1 MANILYGVN
10 GEGSGHSSRAREVIT
25 HLEDKGHCVHVASF
39 DRGLRN
45 LKDDF
50 DVTEIDGL
58 RLAYVH
64 NRVRYRKTV
73 LRNLVHVPQAARSMH
88 ALERKVAAWDI
99 NLVITDFEP
108 ISCHVGHK
116 LKLPIIAIDNQHLLT
131 DTEITYPREYRKE
144 ALATKLVTRLMTP
157 HADAYL
163 VTTFFQPRV
172 KKKKTFLFPPILRE
186 EVLRTTPTDGD
197 YVLVYVTSPGTELTD
212 VLKAVRQCFVCY
224 GFDREGKEGNLEFR
238 KPALDTFLRDL
249 SGCRAVIANA
259 GFSLISEALY
269 LGKPYLAWPVRRQ
282 FEQVFNAYYIG
293 KTGYG
298 AYWDDLNKERVE
310 SFLFNL
316 DVYRANLNAYPR
328 QDNSAL
334 LAKVD
339 ELTAAKVRQTNTAQ

>member
-25 HLEDKGHCVHVASF
+25 HLEARGHRVHVASF

-64 NRVRYRKTV
+64 NRVRYGKTI
-73 LRNLVHVPQAARSMH
+73 LRNLAHLPQTARRVR
-88 ALERKVAAWDI
+88 ALGRKAEGWDLD
-99 NLVITDFEP
+99 LVITDFEP

-116 LKLPIIAIDNQHLLT
+116 LNLPIIAIDNQHLLT
-131 DTEITYPREYRKE
+131 DTEITYPREYQSE
-144 ALATKLVTRLMTP
+144 AAAAKLVTRMMTP
-157 HADAYL
+157 RADAYL
-163 VTTFFQPRV
+163 VISFFKAEV
-172 KKKKTFLFPPILRE
+172 KKKRTFLFPPILRQK
-186 EVLRTTPTDGD
+186 VLRTKPSNGD
-197 YVLVYVTSPGTELTD
+197 FVLVYVTSVATELTD
-212 VLKAVRQCFVCY
+212 LLKTVRQRFVCY
-224 GFDREGKEGNLEFR
+224 GFNREGKDGNLEFR
-238 KPALDTFLRDL
+238 KPGLDTFLRDL
-249 SGCRAVIANA
+249 SCCRAIIANA

-269 LGKPYLAWPVRRQ
+269 LRKPYLAWPVKRQ
-282 FEQVFNAYYIG
+282 FEQVFNAYYID
-293 KTGYG
+293 KMGYG

-316 DVYRANLNAYPR
+316 DGYRKNLATYPR
-328 QDNSAL
+328 QGNSAL

-339 ELTAAKVRQTNTAQ
+339 ELIAK

>member
-25 HLEDKGHCVHVASF
+25 HLEARGHRVHVASF
-39 DRGLRN
+39 DRGLQN
-45 LKDDF
+45 LRDDF

-73 LRNLVHVPQAARSMH
+73 LRNLLHIPQAARSVRE
-88 ALERKVAAWDI
+88 LERKAAGWKV

-116 LKLPIIAIDNQHLLT
+116 LKLPIIALDNQHLLT
-131 DTEITYPREYRKE
+131 DAEITYPREYRKE
-144 ALATKLVTRLMTP
+144 AIATKVVTRLMTP
-157 HADAYL
+157 RADAYL
-163 VTTFFQPRV
+163 VISFFQARL
-172 KKKKTFLFPPILRE
+172 KNRRAFLFPPILRDE
-186 EVLRTTPTDGD
+186 ILETKATSGD
-197 YVLVYVTSPGTELTD
+197 FVVVYVTSAATELLD
-212 VLKAVRQCFVCY
+212 VLKTVRQTFVCY
-224 GFDREGKEGNLEFR
+224 GFNREGTEGNLEFR
-238 KPALDTFLRDL
+238 KPGLDTFLRDL

-269 LGKPYLAWPVRRQ
+269 LGKPYLAWPVKRQ
-282 FEQVFNAYYIG
+282 FEQIFNAYYIG

-298 AYWDDLNKERVE
+298 AYWDDLNRERVE

-316 DVYRANLNAYPR
+316 DFYRQKLATYPR

-334 LAKVD
+334 FTKLDGLIGQNA
-339 ELTAAKVRQTNTAQ
+339 R